1 MFRHGEFE
9 LRDALWAIARRR
21 VVVLGTTAAFVG
33 LALVLNVV
41 TKPAYQG
48 TARLAIHATP
58 SRSALTGALLENP
71 TASSENLALLTT
83 AERILSRDVLER
95 VALGMQGSE
104 HVLRSPVALDWP
116 ILGATI
122 AQAAGTPDAAAEL
135 QADVEWLARQVH
147 VRPIRDTRLVDVQ
160 AEHSDPATAAF
171 IANSVV
177 TQFLAHEAEHRRADD
192 RARIA
197 ALERQIDDVRA
208 SIDDAEEALNGS
220 RRASLALSD
229 ERSRRL
235 VGAASEIGSD
245 LLEVRAE
252 SRVVRAQIDRIEAF
266 RAGASPDWTNPPVQT
281 QALDEL
287 YRQLQR
293 TETEVANLRAQYRDQ
308 SLEVR
313 NAQGQADAVREAM
326 RRELS
331 KASADLANRLEALRV
346 REASLAQ
353 TASSTESTLRAIT
366 DSTTKYSTLEN
377 RLSTQREVYAL
388 LLKKVREQE
397 VAQSVEP
404 PAAEVVQDATV
415 PLDAV
420 RPRRLLNL
428 VLGGV
433 IGVLFGAG
441 IALALE
447 WIRRT
452 IQTPRDVVHALHLPV
467 VGMLPR
473 RL

>member
-1 MFRHGEFE
+1 
-9 LRDALWAIARRR
+9 
-21 VVVLGTTAAFVG
+21 
-33 LALVLNVV
+33 
-41 TKPAYQG
+41 
-48 TARLAIHATP
+48 
-58 SRSALTGALLENP
+58 
-71 TASSENLALLTT
+71 
-83 AERILSRDVLER
+83 
-95 VALGMQGSE
+95 
-104 HVLRSPVALDWP
+104 
-116 ILGATI
+116 
-122 AQAAGTPDAAAEL
+122 
-135 QADVEWLARQVH
+135 
-147 VRPIRDTRLVDVQ
+147 
-160 AEHSDPATAAF
+160 
-171 IANSVV
+171 
-177 TQFLAHEAEHRRADD
+177 
-192 RARIA
+192 
-197 ALERQIDDVRA
+197 
-208 SIDDAEEALNGS
+208 
-220 RRASLALSD
+220 LSD

-235 VGAASEIGSD
+235 VGAASEIGSG

-266 RAGASPDWTNPPVQT
+266 RAGSAPDWTNPPVQT

-313 NAQGQADAVREAM
+313 TAQGQADAVREAM

-331 KASADLANRLEALRV
+331 KASADLASRLEALRV
-346 REASLAQ
+346 REASLSQ

-388 LLKKVREQE
+388 LLKKVQEQE

-415 PLDAV
+415 PLEAV
-420 RPRRLLNL
+420 RPRRALNL
-428 VLGGV
+428 LLGGV
-433 IGVLFGAG
+433 IGLLVGAG
-441 IALALE
+441 SALALE